1 MTTSTL
7 PGCDVVG
14 CDEPATG
21 VYLHAADGKG
31 LEFGVCDSHVAQM
44 RSGKRPVIEESL
56 DLADL
61 AARPALLME

>member
-1 MTTSTL
+1 MGRL

-31 LEFGVCDSHVAQM
+31 LEFGVCDSHFAQM
-44 RSGKRPVIEESL
+44 RGGRRPVIDETPA
-56 DLADL
+56 LADL
-61 AARPALLME
+61 AARPALLLE